1 MNKKQ
6 QKLNSSKNQV
16 RVSLKVKIM
25 SMVLVAMI
33 ATIVLILTFVVPVV
47 KKNYL
52 NTMENYMTDMC
63 TTTGS
68 NIESAISR
76 SASAVM
82 ILNQEALE
90 RLIGTGKING
100 IDSSYAYVIKGDGT
114 VVYHPDTSKI
124 DQPVD
129 TVIGEALIS
138 EIAAGQIPENGV
150 RYIKED
156 GTEKCEA
163 FYVTK
168 NATAILVMVAD
179 MSELLAVSSIVMRA
193 ILVVGAAVS
202 VIVCILIYLAMAYM
216 MKPLTV
222 ITEQVRRF
230 STLDFT
236 ENKKVSKISGHR
248 DEMGEIARAIY
259 ELRVKMSE
267 MVSQMKEQSSVL
279 TEMGQNL
286 EQRVYDTTEAVSSVE
301 CAVNEI
307 TTGASTQADETQQAT
322 EHVLDMEKL
331 IQSAN
336 MEVENLKKMSLNMQN
351 YSDQAVNAI
360 RELDTVNA
368 NVIEYIDII
377 SEQTDRTNASAVKI
391 KEATELIANIA
402 EETNLLSLNASIE
415 AARAGEV
422 GRGFAVVASQIQ
434 KLAEQSNQSASQI
447 DAITRELMEDAKKAV
462 TTMEGVKEI
471 IQKQSDNVSQT
482 GEVFGLVRSG
492 IEDSM
497 NGVGKIEVRTTKLDH
512 ARGSIVGIVQSLM
525 DIAMQN
531 AASTE
536 QTSAA
541 VVEVS
546 NVMQVITDNAKRLKT
561 VATSLEENVDK
572 ISL

>member
-1 MNKKQ
+1 M
-6 QKLNSSKNQV
+6 
-16 RVSLKVKIM
+16 
-25 SMVLVAMI
+25 
-33 ATIVLILTFVVPVV
+33 
-47 KKNYL
+47 
-52 NTMENYMTDMC
+52 
-63 TTTGS
+63 
-68 NIESAISR
+68 
-76 SASAVM
+76 
-82 ILNQEALE
+82 
-90 RLIGTGKING
+90 
-100 IDSSYAYVIKGDGT
+100 
-114 VVYHPDTSKI
+114 
-124 DQPVD
+124 
-129 TVIGEALIS
+129 
-138 EIAAGQIPENGV
+138 
-150 RYIKED
+150 
-156 GTEKCEA
+156 
-163 FYVTK
+163 
-168 NATAILVMVAD
+168 
-179 MSELLAVSSIVMRA
+179 MR
-193 ILVVGAAVS
+193 
-202 VIVCILIYLAMAYM
+202 
-216 MKPLTV
+216 PLTV

-286 EQRVYDTTEAVSSVE
+286 EQRVCDTTEAVSSVE

-336 MEVENLKKMSLNMQN
+336 MEVENLKRMSLNMQN
-351 YSDQAVNAI
+351 YSDQAVDAI

-368 NVIEYIDII
+368 NVIKYIDII

-462 TTMEGVKEI
+462 TIMEGVKEI

-492 IEDSM
+492 VEDSM

-541 VVEVS
+541 VVKVS

>member
-1 MNKKQ
+1 MNNKQ
-6 QKLNSSKNQV
+6 HKSNSSKNHV

-156 GTEKCEA
+156 GTEKCVA

-322 EHVLDMEKL
+322 LHVLDMEKL

-351 YSDQAVNAI
+351 YSNQAVDAI
-360 RELDTVNA
+360 RELDMVNA

-377 SEQTDRTNASAVKI
+377 SEQTDRTNASALKI

-536 QTSAA
+536 ETSAA

-546 NVMQVITDNAKRLKT
+546 DVMQVITDNAKRLKT